1 MQKTIVATLAVLAS
15 TVVASATD
23 LPSKTKAPTA
33 PVPTFAQSDYYVGL
47 NAGGNVGTGDRV
59 YTGGAVAGW
68 NANPFLAVEG
78 DYTFSDP
85 DNKTHVGTSW
95 KKDYK
100 NAFSINVLPQYKV
113 PGTDFT
119 AYALGGVGYQWDSV
133 TADHSIYKVGGGLK
147 YDVTSAWQLDARFTR
162 TDAIKRE
169 YRGYEDR
176 ATVGVNYKF

>member
-1 MQKTIVATLAVLAS
+1 MQKTIVATLALLAS

-23 LPSKTKAPTA
+23 LPSKTKAPA
-33 PVPTFAQSDYYVGL
+33 SPLPTFASEAYAGVSVG
-47 NAGGNVGTGDRV
+47 ANVSGDRV

-68 NANPFLAVEG
+68 NVNPFLAVEG
-78 DYTFSDP
+78 GYTFSDP
-85 DNKTHVGTSW
+85 DKKVRVGSVY

-100 NAFSINVLPQYKV
+100 NAGTVSALPQFKI
-113 PGTDFT
+113 PGTDLT

-147 YDVTSAWQLDARFTR
+147 YDVTSQWQLDGRYTR
-162 TDAIKRE
+162 TDSIETK
-169 YRGYEDR
+169 YRGYDDR

>member
-1 MQKTIVATLAVLAS
+1 MQKTIVATLALLAS

-23 LPSKTKAPTA
+23 LPSKTKAPA
-33 PVPTFAQSDYYVGL
+33 SPLPIFASEAYVGV
-47 NAGGNVGTGDRV
+47 NAGGIVSGGRV

-68 NANPFLAVEG
+68 NVNPFLAVEG

-85 DNKTHVGTSW
+85 DKKIHS

-100 NAFSINVLPQYKV
+100 NSVAVSALPQFKV
-113 PGTDFT
+113 PGTDLT
-119 AYALGGVGYQWDSV
+119 AYAIGGVGYQWDSV

-147 YDVTSAWQLDARFTR
+147 FDVTSQWQLDGRFTR
-162 TDAIKRE
+162 TDSIETK
-169 YRGYEDR
+169 YRGYDDR